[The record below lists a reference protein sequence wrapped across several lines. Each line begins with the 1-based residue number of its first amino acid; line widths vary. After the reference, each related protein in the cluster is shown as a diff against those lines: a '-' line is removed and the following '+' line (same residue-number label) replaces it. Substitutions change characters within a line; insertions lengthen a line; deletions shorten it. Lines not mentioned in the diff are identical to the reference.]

1 MRPDQKPEEVPR
13 RFDAVLERIRAGSDR
28 LDLDDVGAW
37 DEDERVRR
45 LGLPVICGHGCTRI
59 EVVHYC
65 AFLRQ
70 MSKEMRTKE
79 GEDLACALELLVFG
93 WSLRG
98 LDPRQLQALICHCY
112 ARLCGIEELS
122 NETPTSTPPATQPAS
137 EAVD

>member
-1 MRPDQKPEEVPR
+1 MRPDQKPEAVSR
-13 RFDAVLERIRAGSDR
+13 RFKAVLDRIRAGTDR

-59 EVVHYC
+59 EVVYYC
-65 AFLRQ
+65 AFMRQ

-79 GEDLACALELLVFG
+79 GEDLASALELLVFG

-98 LDPRQLQALICHCY
+98 LAPSLLQTLICHCY
-112 ARLCGIEELS
+112 ALLCGIEELS
-122 NETPTSTPPATQPAS
+122 NETSTSTPPATQPAS